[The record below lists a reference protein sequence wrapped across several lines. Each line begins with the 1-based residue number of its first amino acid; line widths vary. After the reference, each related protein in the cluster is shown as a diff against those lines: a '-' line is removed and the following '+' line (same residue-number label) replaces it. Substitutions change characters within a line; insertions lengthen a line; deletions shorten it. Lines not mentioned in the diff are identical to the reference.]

1 MAKMYKTAD
10 DAHKSIIKKFS
21 EKVGD
26 TIQTGS
32 VIDTFSKAIAEECEE
47 MYTIIENN
55 KNPYLFTNTDGE
67 DLDSLGYWVNLPR
80 KDGETDNDYKY
91 RIKDWML
98 TSESSNTTAITNCLL
113 NPEYSSNIQYVPY
126 THGAGTATCYII
138 PKEYEEETIT
148 QALEEAH
155 ELIKNTVS
163 PSVYIEYIIPSILG
177 VKFECYMVTSGD
189 RDSIE
194 SNIAMKIQ
202 SYINSIAPD
211 DYLKIG
217 EVIKIGLNEPG
228 VEYFN
233 VVSYYVDNEE
243 QKTVSKIQ
251 GLETKFLFDS
261 IVWVDAAITGV

>member
-1 MAKMYKTAD
+1 MSTIYKTAD
-10 DAHKSIIKKFS
+10 EAYQSLKTKFQDR
-21 EKVGD
+21 VGD

-32 VIDTFSKAIAEECEE
+32 VIDTFTKAIADECEE
-47 MYTIIENN
+47 MYTLIENN
-55 KNPYLFTNTDGE
+55 KNPYLFTNTYGE

-91 RIKDWML
+91 RLKDWML
-98 TSESSNTTAITNCLL
+98 TSESSNTTAISNSLL
-113 NPEYSSNIQYVPY
+113 SPEYSSNIQYVPY

-138 PKEYEEETIT
+138 PKQYEEETIT
-148 QALEEAH
+148 RALEEAH
-155 ELIKNTVS
+155 ELIKKTVS
-163 PSVYIEYIIPSILG
+163 PSLYIEYIVPSILG

-189 RDSIE
+189 KDNIE
-194 SNIAMKIQ
+194 SNIAKKIQ
-202 SYINSIAPD
+202 SYVNGIAPD

-233 VVSYYVDNEE
+233 VVSYFVDNEE
-243 QKTVSKIQ
+243 QKTVTKIQ